1 MSNENNEKQTPVF
14 NAGGLAV
21 SRRGFM
27 TAAAAVGVIGL
38 GNGAKAESHEG
49 PVRIGLIGAGGRGT
63 GAAAQ
68 ALSTKEDVQLV
79 AIGDIFADRAATCL
93 ANLRSIAAGDPNE
106 ESTEEKLAER
116 EAFAAKLVVD
126 EDKVYSGFD
135 CYKEVLKHVDAVIL
149 ATPPGFRPEHFEAAV
164 AADKHVFMEKPLA
177 TDAPGVR
184 RVLKVA
190 ELAVEKKLNVVV
202 GLQRHYQ
209 AVYTG
214 WVQKLHDGAIGDIV
228 HSRVYWNSGGVW
240 EPRMARGEEK
250 SELEYQI
257 RNWYYYNWIC
267 GDHIAEQHIHNL
279 DVGNWVNQAYPVT
292 AYGQGGRQVRT
303 DKRYGDIFDHHSIE
317 FEYENGAIMSSRCR
331 HFPQTKNLVTE
342 KFHGTKGSAPKPGE
356 ILDRSGKVIYA
367 HRKRKGEKS
376 PYQVEHDVLW
386 SAVAEGRYQ
395 FADAENGAYATLT
408 AIMGRMATY
417 SGQVITWEDAL
428 NDEEQLVP
436 QYMTSDSEPPTKPDA
451 DGWYPRPMPG
461 SREEV

>member
-1 MSNENNEKQTPVF
+1 MSNENDGKQTPVF

-38 GNGAKAESHEG
+38 SNRAKAEPHNG
-49 PVRIGLIGAGGRGT
+49 PIRIGLIGAGGRGT

-79 AIGDIFADRAATCL
+79 AIGDIFADRAAASL
-93 ANLRSIAAGDPNE
+93 ANLKAKAAED
-106 ESTEEKLAER
+106 

-126 EDKVYSGFD
+126 EDKVFSGFD
-135 CYKEVLKHVDAVIL
+135 CYKEVLKHSDAVIL
-149 ATPPGFRPEHFEAAV
+149 ATPPGFRPEHFEAAI

-184 RVLKVA
+184 RVLKAA

-209 AVYTG
+209 AAYTG
-214 WVQKLHDGAIGDIV
+214 WVQKLHDGAIGDII

-279 DVGNWVNQAYPVT
+279 DVGNWVNQAYPVS
-292 AYGQGGRQVRT
+292 AFGQGGRQVRT

-331 HFPQTKNLVTE
+331 HFPQTPVIVTE
-342 KFHGTKGSAPKPGE
+342 RFHGTKGSAPEPGK
-356 ILDRSGKVIYA
+356 ILDRSGKAIYT

-417 SGQVITWEDAL
+417 TGQIISWEDAL
-428 NDEEQLVP
+428 NAEEQLVP

-461 SREEV
+461 AGEEA

>member
-1 MSNENNEKQTPVF
+1 MSKNPERKQIPNF

-27 TAAAAVGVIGL
+27 TAAAAIGMVGL
-38 GNGAKAESHEG
+38 SHGAKSEPHKG

-68 ALSTKEDVQLV
+68 ALSTGEDVQLV
-79 AIGDIFADRAATCL
+79 AIGDIFADRAATSL
-93 ANLRSIAAGDPNE
+93 SNLKDKAAQD
-106 ESTEEKLAER
+106 

-126 EDKVYSGFD
+126 EDRVFSGFD
-135 CYKEVLKHVDAVIL
+135 CYKEVLKHSDAVIL
-149 ATPPGFRPEHFEAAV
+149 AAPPGFRPEHFEAAV
-164 AADKHVFMEKPLA
+164 AADQHVFMEKPLA

-184 RVLKVA
+184 RVLKSA
-190 ELAVEKKLNVVV
+190 ELAVAKKLNVVV

-209 AVYTG
+209 ALYTG

-250 SELEYQI
+250 NELEYQI

-279 DVGNWVNQAYPVT
+279 DVGNWVSQAYPAT

-303 DKRYGDIFDHHSIE
+303 DKRYGDIFDHHSVE

-331 HFPQTKNLVTE
+331 HFPQTTNLVTE
-342 KFHGTKGSAPKPGE
+342 KFHGTNGSAPKPGQ
-356 ILDRSGKVIYA
+356 ILDRSGKVVYT

-386 SAVAEGRYQ
+386 NAVAEGRYQ
-395 FADAENGAYATLT
+395 FADAENGAFATLT

-417 SGQVITWEDAL
+417 SGGIITWEDAL
-428 NDEEQLVP
+428 NSQEQLVP
-436 QYMTSDSEPPTKPDA
+436 ESMTWESEPPTRPGA
-451 DGWYPRPMPG
+451 DGYYPVPTPG
-461 SREEV
+461 TGGQA

>member
-1 MSNENNEKQTPVF
+1 MSKHVDEKQTPAF
-14 NAGGLAV
+14 TAGGLGV

-27 TAAAAVGVIGL
+27 TAAAAVGVVGL
-38 GNGAKAESHEG
+38 SHGAKSEPHKG

-68 ALSTKEDVQLV
+68 ALSTGEDVQLV
-79 AIGDIFADRAATCL
+79 AIGDIFADRAATSL
-93 ANLRSIAAGDPNE
+93 ANLKNKAAED
-106 ESTEEKLAER
+106 

-126 EDKVYSGFD
+126 EDRVFSGFD

-149 ATPPGFRPEHFEAAV
+149 ATPPGFRPEHFEAAI
-164 AADKHVFMEKPLA
+164 AADKHVFMEKPVA

-184 RVLKVA
+184 RVLKSA
-190 ELAVEKKLNVVV
+190 SLAVEKKLNVVV

-209 AVYTG
+209 ALYTG

-279 DVGNWVNQAYPVT
+279 DVGNWVNRAYPVT

-317 FEYENGAIMSSRCR
+317 FEYASGAIMSSRCR
-331 HFPQTKNLVTE
+331 HFPQTTNRVTE
-342 KFHGTKGSAPKPGE
+342 KFHGTKGSAPKPGQ
-356 ILDRSGKVIYA
+356 ILDRSGEVIYT
-367 HRKRKGEKS
+367 HRKRKDEKH
-376 PYQVEHDVLW
+376 PFQVEHDMLW
-386 SAVAEGRYQ
+386 KAVAEGCHQ

-417 SGQVITWEDAL
+417 SGEVIIWEDVM
-428 NDEEQLVP
+428 NSQVQLVP
-436 QYMTSDSEPPTKPDA
+436 ANMTWDSELPTKPDA

-461 SREEV
+461 TGGKV